1 MIHLLSRLY
10 EGEKDIQTI
19 LDLISRIRPPKYLY
33 NYPVKTD
40 IEENLASAATR
51 ADTRLWF
58 DHNRPVGWAYVDEF
72 NNLSWELDSQY
83 EEWLGTDLVE
93 WGEACIRKKLTN
105 GRRATLDTNCRED
118 YEARISFLSCH
129 GFAQSGET
137 NVFMSRDLSQPI
149 PEPNLPPGFVIRSIA
164 GAQEAEAVAST
175 HRAAFGTD
183 YMTTENR
190 LIIMNTSD
198 YDPSL
203 DLVVTAPD
211 GTIAANCICSAN
223 PISKTGSTDPVL
235 THPSFQRLGLARAL
249 LFTGLRHLKERNMSS
264 AHLGTSGYNLAMQ
277 QTAMSAGFRI
287 AYKTL
292 WFSKEVKQPI
302 IDVANNPSK

>member
-1 MIHLLSRLY
+1 MSHISTRIY
-10 EGEKDIQTI
+10 EDEKDVQTI

-33 NYPVKTD
+33 NYPVKAD

-51 ADTRLWF
+51 ANTRLWF
-58 DHNRPVGWAYVDEF
+58 DNEHPIGWAFVDQF
-72 NNLSWELDSQY
+72 DNLSWELDSQY
-83 EEWLGTDLVE
+83 EEQLGEDLVE
-93 WGEACIRKKLTN
+93 WGEACIRKKLTD
-105 GRRATLDTNCRED
+105 RRTATLDANCRED
-118 YEARISFLSCH
+118 YGTRISFLSRH
-129 GFAQSGET
+129 GFAQTGET

-149 PEPNLPPGFVIRSIA
+149 AEPNLPPGFVIRSIA

-203 DLVVTAPD
+203 DLLVTAPD

-223 PISKTGSTDPVL
+223 QISKTGSTDPVA

-249 LFTGLRHLKERNMSS
+249 LLTGLRCLKERDMSS
-264 AHLGTSGYNLAMQ
+264 AHLGTSGNNLAMQ
-277 QTAMSAGFRI
+277 RTALSAGFRV

-292 WFSKEVKQPI
+292 WFSKEVKQNSGDI
-302 IDVANNPSK
+302 PSAAL